1 MGLSNN
7 SFLVLFI
14 NFDNEYNPPTEDGG
28 NLLGSFIAIGL
39 IEKYFKTIIQNT
51 TSLKK
56 GRGKPCPYKNL
67 ITHNS

>member
-1 MGLSNN
+1 LKD
-7 SFLVLFI
+7 FI
-14 NFDNEYNPPTEDGG
+14 NDEWLDRLITPLTYYNS
-28 NLLGSFIAIGL
+28 LGSFIAIGL

-51 TSLKK
+51 TSLKN

>member
-1 MGLSNN
+1 LKIS
-7 SFLVLFI
+7 
-14 NFDNEYNPPTEDGG
+14 PAEDGC